1 MTGNGSGRFCPRMAE
16 RGNGGVAHGT
26 HGIHGNGDERREPRK
41 RKGAEF
47 FITKDATGVGRGPEK
62 LPANCAK
69 GREWRSGESEEGP
82 RNTRMTRKGDERWK
96 TAEMKTETEFF
107 YHERR
112 ETHERQRAGAGKL
125 PANCAKG
132 RDWKKVDSEEWPTEH
147 TEDTEWGT
155 FFYHETHETHERR
168 RAGARDLRSGGYETG
183 IFARGASSRSEGF
196 VQAYRRA

>member
-1 MTGNGSGRFCPRMAE
+1 MEEGEDSEEWPTGYTEYTE
-16 RGNGGVAHGT
+16 RGRDGEVARELCEWDANGGKWAQ
-26 HGIHGNGDERREPRK
+26 
-41 RKGAEF
+41 
-47 FITKDATGVGRGPEK
+47 
-62 LPANCAK
+62 
-69 GREWRSGESEEGP
+69 RSGP

-132 RDWKKVDSEEWPTEH
+132 RDWKKVDSEEWPTEY

-196 VQAYRRA
+196 VQAYRRAQGCGRTAVNVIGGSGSDRE